1 MRTVRRAALAGAFY
15 PSNAARLST
24 TVDELMSA
32 VEISGESPPL
42 KAAIVPHAGYVYS
55 GAVAAST
62 YARLRAAQDRI
73 RRAVILGPSHF
84 ARVNGLA
91 VGKFEAMQTPLGEVS
106 IDVESVKRACELPQ
120 VLESAEAH
128 SREHSLEV
136 QLPFLQRALREFTVV
151 PLAVGDADPEAV
163 AEVIIAL
170 WGGEDTVILVSS
182 DLSHYLPYE
191 LASKADRRTAGRVLE
206 LRPTLIPN
214 DDACGATAINGL
226 LLAAAKKGLRPALL
240 DLRNSGDTAGPRS
253 EVVGYGSF
261 AFYEGRNAA

>member
-42 KAAIVPHAGYVYS
+42 KAAIVPHPGYADS

-62 YARLRAAQDRI
+62 YARLRAVQDRI

-151 PLAVGDADPEAV
+151 PLAVGDADPRTVAEAV
-163 AEVIIAL
+163 L
-170 WGGEDTVILVSS
+170 
-182 DLSHYLPYE
+182 
-191 LASKADRRTAGRVLE
+191 
-206 LRPTLIPN
+206 
-214 DDACGATAINGL
+214 GL
-226 LLAAAKKGLRPALL
+226 LRGQ
-240 DLRNSGDTAGPRS
+240 GTGIPR
-253 EVVGYGSF
+253 
-261 AFYEGRNAA
+261 